1 MARDA
6 GVLMHITSLPS
17 PCGIGTLGREAYR
30 FADFLKAAGQR
41 YWQILPVGPTSY
53 GDSPY
58 QSFSTYAGNPYLIDL
73 DLLQEEGLLEKE
85 EYEALDW
92 GGDPL
97 RVDYEALYRSR
108 FQVLR
113 LAYERGASRDR
124 EEFERFRRDNESW
137 LGNYALF
144 MAVKEHFG
152 MISWLEWPD
161 EGIRLRR
168 KRSLVQYEKRLKAQV
183 EFWEYVQFLF
193 FRQWRQLK
201 AYVNSLGIL
210 IFGDMPIYVAMDS
223 ADTWSNPEIFWLDRS
238 RRPVCVAG
246 CPPDYFSETGQLWG
260 NPLYDWEFLKKT
272 KYNWWMN
279 RIDLTRR
286 LFDVTRID
294 HFRAFDTYYAIPYGE
309 ETAVNGQWME
319 GPGIDFFKTLR
330 RSLGNVPII
339 AEDLG
344 LLFPSVQKLLKKTG
358 YPGMKV
364 LQFAFDSN
372 EENDYLPHHFD
383 NHCVVYTGTHDNNTV
398 NGWLEQASR
407 KDRKF
412 AVDYCRLTKRE
423 GYHWGMIR
431 TALSSVSDL
440 AIAQMQDVLGLGAE
454 SRMNLPSTLGGNWQ
468 WRMAPDALTPEL
480 AGKLRYY
487 TALYGPPA
495 EKNSGRIRKD
505 AWRRLLLDGCS
516 PADRRRRGIQPGVS
530 FDFS

>member
-319 GPGIDFFKTLR
+319 GPGIDFSKRCAGRWETCRSSPRIWGFCSR
-330 RSLGNVPII
+330 R
-339 AEDLG
+339 
-344 LLFPSVQKLLKKTG
+344 
-358 YPGMKV
+358 
-364 LQFAFDSN
+364 
-372 EENDYLPHHFD
+372 
-383 NHCVVYTGTHDNNTV
+383 
-398 NGWLEQASR
+398 
-407 KDRKF
+407 
-412 AVDYCRLTKRE
+412 CR
-423 GYHWGMIR
+423 
-431 TALSSVSDL
+431 
-440 AIAQMQDVLGLGAE
+440 
-454 SRMNLPSTLGGNWQ
+454 
-468 WRMAPDALTPEL
+468 
-480 AGKLRYY
+480 
-487 TALYGPPA
+487 
-495 EKNSGRIRKD
+495 
-505 AWRRLLLDGCS
+505 
-516 PADRRRRGIQPGVS
+516 S
-530 FDFS
+530 F

>member
-58 QSFSTYAGNPYLIDL
+58 QSFSTYAGNPYVIDL

-431 TALSSVSDL
+431 TGLSSVSDL

-487 TALYGPPA
+487 TALYG
-495 EKNSGRIRKD
+495 
-505 AWRRLLLDGCS
+505 RLPKKTAGE
-516 PADRRRRGIQPGVS
+516 
-530 FDFS
+530 

>member
-113 LAYERGASRDR
+113 LAYEQGRIRDR

-193 FRQWRQLK
+193 FRQWRRLK
-201 AYVNSLGIL
+201 AYVNSPGDSDFWGYADLCGHGQRRYLVQPGDLLAGQEPQAGMCGGLSAGLLFGNRAALG
-210 IFGDMPIYVAMDS
+210 GP
-223 ADTWSNPEIFWLDRS
+223 
-238 RRPVCVAG
+238 
-246 CPPDYFSETGQLWG
+246 
-260 NPLYDWEFLKKT
+260 PLYDWEFFEKDQIQLVDEPD
-272 KYNWWMN
+272 
-279 RIDLTRR
+279 RFDPPAVRR
-286 LFDVTRID
+286 DPDRPLPRLRHVLRHPLRGGDRCQRPVD
-294 HFRAFDTYYAIPYGE
+294 G
-309 ETAVNGQWME
+309 
-319 GPGIDFFKTLR
+319 GPGIDFFSKRCAGRWETCRSSPRIWGFCSR
-330 RSLGNVPII
+330 R
-339 AEDLG
+339 
-344 LLFPSVQKLLKKTG
+344 
-358 YPGMKV
+358 
-364 LQFAFDSN
+364 
-372 EENDYLPHHFD
+372 
-383 NHCVVYTGTHDNNTV
+383 
-398 NGWLEQASR
+398 
-407 KDRKF
+407 
-412 AVDYCRLTKRE
+412 CR
-423 GYHWGMIR
+423 
-431 TALSSVSDL
+431 
-440 AIAQMQDVLGLGAE
+440 
-454 SRMNLPSTLGGNWQ
+454 
-468 WRMAPDALTPEL
+468 
-480 AGKLRYY
+480 
-487 TALYGPPA
+487 
-495 EKNSGRIRKD
+495 
-505 AWRRLLLDGCS
+505 
-516 PADRRRRGIQPGVS
+516 S
-530 FDFS
+530 F

>member
-1 MARDA
+1 
-6 GVLMHITSLPS
+6 
-17 PCGIGTLGREAYR
+17 
-30 FADFLKAAGQR
+30 
-41 YWQILPVGPTSY
+41 
-53 GDSPY
+53 
-58 QSFSTYAGNPYLIDL
+58 
-73 DLLQEEGLLEKE
+73 
-85 EYEALDW
+85 
-92 GGDPL
+92 
-97 RVDYEALYRSR
+97 
-108 FQVLR
+108 
-113 LAYERGASRDR
+113 
-124 EEFERFRRDNESW
+124 
-137 LGNYALF
+137 
-144 MAVKEHFG
+144 
-152 MISWLEWPD
+152 
-161 EGIRLRR
+161 
-168 KRSLVQYEKRLKAQV
+168 
-183 EFWEYVQFLF
+183 
-193 FRQWRQLK
+193 
-201 AYVNSLGIL
+201 
-210 IFGDMPIYVAMDS
+210 
-223 ADTWSNPEIFWLDRS
+223 
-238 RRPVCVAG
+238 
-246 CPPDYFSETGQLWG
+246 
-260 NPLYDWEFLKKT
+260 
-272 KYNWWMN
+272 MN

-431 TALSSVSDL
+431 TGLSSVSDL

-487 TALYGPPA
+487 TALYG
-495 EKNSGRIRKD
+495 
-505 AWRRLLLDGCS
+505 RLPKKTAGE
-516 PADRRRRGIQPGVS
+516 
-530 FDFS
+530 

>member
-319 GPGIDFFKTLR
+319 GPGIDFFKTLH

-407 KDRKF
+407 LPCC
-412 AVDYCRLTKRE
+412 CRGLLPPDQT
-423 GYHWGMIR
+423 GGI
-431 TALSSVSDL
+431 S
-440 AIAQMQDVLGLGAE
+440 LGHDPHRPEQRQRPGH
-454 SRMNLPSTLGGNWQ
+454 R
-468 WRMAPDALTPEL
+468 PDAGCTGAWRREPHES
-480 AGKLRYY
+480 
-487 TALYGPPA
+487 ALYPGRKLAVADGAGRPDAGACRKAALLHGAVRPPA

>member
-1 MARDA
+1 
-6 GVLMHITSLPS
+6 
-17 PCGIGTLGREAYR
+17 
-30 FADFLKAAGQR
+30 
-41 YWQILPVGPTSY
+41 
-53 GDSPY
+53 
-58 QSFSTYAGNPYLIDL
+58 
-73 DLLQEEGLLEKE
+73 
-85 EYEALDW
+85 
-92 GGDPL
+92 
-97 RVDYEALYRSR
+97 
-108 FQVLR
+108 
-113 LAYERGASRDR
+113 
-124 EEFERFRRDNESW
+124 
-137 LGNYALF
+137 
-144 MAVKEHFG
+144 

-272 KYNWWMN
+272 KYNWWIEPD
-279 RIDLTRR
+279 RFDPPAVRRDPDRPLPRLRHVLRHPLRGGDRCQRPVDGGAGHR
-286 LFDVTRID
+286 LFQNAASVAGKRAD
-294 HFRAFDTYYAIPYGE
+294 H
-309 ETAVNGQWME
+309 
-319 GPGIDFFKTLR
+319 R
-330 RSLGNVPII
+330 RGSG
-339 AEDLG
+339 A
-344 LLFPSVQKLLKKTG
+344 LFPSVQKLLKKTG

-431 TALSSVSDL
+431 TGLSSVSDL

-487 TALYGPPA
+487 TALYG
-495 EKNSGRIRKD
+495 
-505 AWRRLLLDGCS
+505 RLPKKTAGE
-516 PADRRRRGIQPGVS
+516 
-530 FDFS
+530 